1 MHTGSTLRLDADR
14 LIDGVADRASA
25 PGALLIDGDR
35 IVSVEDAT
43 VGRSGGPPGTLHI
56 ALPGCTLLPGFV
68 DFHTHAG
75 IDTRR
80 GGLAAQ
86 AHEPPPVAAGNALGR
101 LQDDLRG
108 GATTARLCGD
118 LGGLDLRLRA
128 EIDAGRVV
136 GPRLVVAGR
145 AIKSPRG
152 GGGAIASVMTDD
164 PEEIAR
170 TADANLA
177 DGVDFIKLFVSD
189 GVGDPSREPTACY
202 YGEKHVAAAARS
214 AHAAGRRV
222 AAHLL
227 GGPGVAEA
235 IGGGLD
241 VIEHGWFLT
250 DADLD
255 LAARHGTLLT
265 LTLGVLCGPHGHAF
279 GETPAEKARLARLS
293 AAAQDTARK
302 VIARRLRYVVGTDAV
317 HGRLTD
323 EIAWLVALGEAPVRA
338 IQAATARPAAELGM
352 AGRLGTLEA
361 GRLADVVAVEGD
373 PLADVSALRRVRLVV
388 QAGRIVYHAGPAAS
402 THHYDRAVDPACTG

>member
-1 MHTGSTLRLDADR
+1 MLRLDADR

-25 PGALLIDGDR
+25 PGSLVIDGDR
-35 IVSVEDAT
+35 IAA
-43 VGRSGGPPGTLHI
+43 VGRPAGGPGTDAAGVLHI

-80 GGLAAQ
+80 GGLTAQ
-86 AHEPPPVAAGNALGR
+86 AHEPPAVSAGNALGR

-108 GATTARLCGD
+108 GVTTARLCGD

-128 EIDAGRVV
+128 EIDAGRIV

-152 GGGAIASVMTDD
+152 GGGAIVSVTTDD
-164 PEEIAR
+164 AREIGR
-170 TADANLA
+170 TVEANLA

-189 GVGDPSREPTACY
+189 GVGDPAREPTACY
-202 YGEKHVAAAARS
+202 YGEAQVAAAVRP

-227 GGPGVAEA
+227 GGSGVADA

-255 LAARHGTLLT
+255 LAARHETLIT
-265 LTLGVLCGPHGHAF
+265 LTLGVLCGPYGHAF
-279 GETPAEKARLARLS
+279 GDPSSRAGTPAESERLTRLG
-293 AAAQDTARK
+293 AAAQETARK
-302 VIARRLRYVVGTDAV
+302 VIARGLRYVVGTDAV
-317 HGRLTD
+317 HGHLTD
-323 EIAWLVALGEAPVRA
+323 EVAWLVALGETPVRA

-352 AGRLGTLEA
+352 ADRLGTLEA

-373 PLADVSALRRVRLVV
+373 PLADISALRRVRLVV
-388 QAGRIVYHAGPAAS
+388 KGGHIVFHAGFGERSDSA
-402 THHYDRAVDPACTG
+402 

>member
-1 MHTGSTLRLDADR
+1 MVRAAGPEAVHTGSTLRLDADQ

-25 PGALLIDGDR
+25 PGALLIEGDR
-35 IVSVEDAT
+35 IRA
-43 VGRSGGPPGTLHI
+43 VGGAVNGAAAGAGSRDLHI
-56 ALPGCTLLPGFV
+56 ALPGCTLLPGFI

-80 GGLAAQ
+80 GGLSAQ
-86 AHEPPPVAAGNALGR
+86 AHEPPSVSTGNALGR

-108 GATTARLCGD
+108 GVTTARLCGD

-128 EIDAGRVV
+128 EIEAGLVA

-152 GGGAIASVMTDD
+152 GGGAIVSVTTDD
-164 PEEIAR
+164 VREIGR
-170 TADANLA
+170 TVEANLA

-189 GVGDPSREPTACY
+189 GVGDPAREPTACY
-202 YGEKHVAAAARS
+202 YGEAQVAAAARP

-227 GGPGVAEA
+227 GGSGVAAA

-255 LAARHGTLLT
+255 LAARHETLIT
-265 LTLGVLCGPHGHAF
+265 VTLGVLCGPYGHAF
-279 GETPAEKARLARLS
+279 GDTPAETERLARLG
-293 AAAQDTARK
+293 AAAQETARK
-302 VIARRLRYVVGTDAV
+302 VIARGLRYVVGTDAV
-317 HGRLTD
+317 HGHLTD
-323 EIAWLVALGEAPVRA
+323 EVAWLVALGEMPVRA
-338 IQAATARPAAELGM
+338 IQAATARPAAALGM
-352 AGRLGTLEA
+352 AERLGTLA
-361 GRLADVVAVEGD
+361 PGRLADVVAVEGD

-388 QAGRIVYHAGPAAS
+388 KGGCIVYHAGFGERSDGA
-402 THHYDRAVDPACTG
+402 

>member
-1 MHTGSTLRLDADR
+1 MLRLDADR

-25 PGALLIDGDR
+25 PGRLLIDGDR
-35 IVSVEDAT
+35 ILGA
-43 VGRSGGPPGTLHI
+43 GGAASRPEAASAAGAVRI
-56 ALPGCTLLPGFV
+56 SLPGCTLLPGFV
-68 DFHTHAG
+68 DFHTHGG

-80 GGLAAQ
+80 GGLSAQ
-86 AHEPPPVAAGNALGR
+86 AHEPPAVAQGNAVGR

-108 GATTARLCGD
+108 GVTTARLCGD
-118 LGGLDLRLRA
+118 IGGLDLRLRA
-128 EIDAGRVV
+128 EIAAGRIV

-152 GGGAIASVMTDD
+152 GGGAIVSVVTDD
-164 PEEIAR
+164 AGEIAR
-170 TADANLA
+170 AVDANLA

-189 GVGDPSREPTACY
+189 GVGDPSRDPTACY
-202 YGEKHVAAAARS
+202 YGEGQVAAAARP

-255 LAARHGTLLT
+255 LVARRETLIT
-265 LTLGVLCGPHGHAF
+265 ITLGVLCGPYAHAF
-279 GETPAEKARLARLS
+279 GDGAAEKARLVGLGE
-293 AAAQDTARK
+293 AAQDTMRK
-302 VIARRLRYVVGTDAV
+302 VIARGLRYVVGTDAV

-323 EIAWLVALGEAPVRA
+323 EVAWLVALGETPVRA
-338 IQAATARPAAELGM
+338 IQAATARPAAELGIP
-352 AGRLGTLEA
+352 AGTLEA

-373 PLADVSALRRVRLVV
+373 PLADISALRRVRLVV
-388 QAGRIVYHAGPAAS
+388 LGGRIVYHAGAGAM
-402 THHYDRAVDPACTG
+402 DREVRT

>member
-1 MHTGSTLRLDADR
+1 MLRLYADR
-14 LIDGVADRASA
+14 LIDGTGGVSA
-25 PGALLIDGDR
+25 PGGLLIDGDR
-35 IVSVEDAT
+35 IAAVERSVSEPESAVA
-43 VGRSGGPPGTLHI
+43 GPGGARAGAAPGVLRI
-56 ALPGCTLLPGFV
+56 SLPGCTLLPGFI

-80 GGLAAQ
+80 GALLAQ

-101 LQDDLRG
+101 LQDDVRG
-108 GATTARLCGD
+108 GVTTARLCGD

-128 EIDAGRVV
+128 EIDAGRIV

-164 PEEIAR
+164 PGEIAR
-170 TADANLA
+170 AAEANIA
-177 DGVDFIKLFVSD
+177 DGVDFVKLFVSD

-202 YGEKHVAAAARS
+202 YGEAHVAAAVRA
-214 AHAAGRRV
+214 AHGAGRRV

-255 LAARHGTLLT
+255 LAARQETLLT
-265 LTLGVLCGPHGHAF
+265 LTLGVLCGPHGRAF
-279 GETPAEKARLARLS
+279 GDPSSGETARLARLGE
-293 AAAQDTARK
+293 AARETARK
-302 VIARRLRYVVGTDAV
+302 VIARRVRYVVGTDAV
-317 HGRLTD
+317 HGHLPD
-323 EIAWLVALGEAPVRA
+323 EVAWAVTLGETPMRA
-338 IQAATARPAAELGM
+338 IQAATAWPAAALGM
-352 AGRLGTLEA
+352 ADRLGTLEV
-361 GRLADVVAVEGD
+361 GKIADVIAVDGD
-373 PLADVSALRRVRLVV
+373 PLADTTALGRVRLVLRG
-388 QAGRIVYHAGPAAS
+388 GRIVYHAGGLV
-402 THHYDRAVDPACTG
+402 TEGERQ

>member
-25 PGALLIDGDR
+25 PGGLVIDGDR
-35 IVSVEDAT
+35 IAA
-43 VGRSGGPPGTLHI
+43 VGRSAPAPGVARAGAAPEGLHV

-80 GGLAAQ
+80 GGLAEQ
-86 AHEPPPVAAGNALGR
+86 AHESPPVSAGNALGR

-108 GATTARLCGD
+108 GVTTARLCGD

-128 EIDAGRVV
+128 EIDAERVV

-152 GGGAIASVMTDD
+152 GGGAIVSVTTDD
-164 PEEIAR
+164 AREIGR
-170 TADANLA
+170 TVEANLA

-189 GVGDPSREPTACY
+189 GVGDPAREPTACY
-202 YGEKHVAAAARS
+202 YGEAHVAAAVRP

-255 LAARHGTLLT
+255 LAARHETLIT
-265 LTLGVLCGPHGHAF
+265 LTLGVLCGPYGHAF
-279 GETPAEKARLARLS
+279 GDTPAESERLARLGK
-293 AAAQDTARK
+293 AAQETARK
-302 VIARRLRYVVGTDAV
+302 VIARGLRYVVGTDAV
-317 HGRLTD
+317 HGHLTD
-323 EIAWLVALGEAPVRA
+323 EVAWLVALGETPVRA
-338 IQAATARPAAELGM
+338 IQAATARAAAELGM
-352 AGRLGTLEA
+352 AERLGTLEP

-373 PLADVSALRRVRLVV
+373 PLADISALRQVRLVV
-388 QAGRIVYHAGPAAS
+388 KAGRIVYHAGSRERGDGA
-402 THHYDRAVDPACTG
+402 